1 MVDTRGREAQG
12 GREAERDR
20 ESEIPLS
27 VCPSRLR
34 VQLGNLN
41 GRIKCEALISVDRS
55 GVLFF
60 AASPWKGEGETS
72 NSKSS
77 SQLRGTKSAVSAM
90 LFM

>member
-1 MVDTRGREAQG
+1 MVDTRGREG
-12 GREAERDR
+12 GGERGR

-55 GVLFF
+55 GVLF
-60 AASPWKGEGETS
+60 SPLVLGEGRE
-72 NSKSS
+72 
-77 SQLRGTKSAVSAM
+77 
-90 LFM
+90 